1 MIKDKASGDQCP
13 CQMDNAAFVFGW
25 ILFLKWLTH
34 DSSVSPHL
42 IPPQLR
48 MTRFS
53 ASILFLLLLTP
64 PLLSYPIYPPTSLK
78 LAFYHPTFTFTSTF
92 YRITHIFSF
101 FIHFLAN
108 LFLILFSNSPH
119 FSPAFPHSPFPASAQ
134 KPLLQIFFP
143 ASICISLF
151 VYKPHSSLKKVS

>member
-1 MIKDKASGDQCP
+1 MTKDKESGDQCP

-92 YRITHIFSF
+92 YRITRILSF
-101 FIHFLAN
+101 FI
-108 LFLILFSNSPH
+108 IS
-119 FSPAFPHSPFPASAQ
+119 
-134 KPLLQIFFP
+134 LQIFF
-143 ASICISLF
+143 SFSCQISLTFPLISPFPLSRLCSETF
-151 VYKPHSSLKKVS
+151 VANLFPGKYLHITLCV